1 MKVGHIWLKILLE
14 DYYGNKLLLRISD
27 AVNYNI
33 GNLVLTPFQRIAVI
47 DFNRW
52 KYGYKY
58 EEFYKIQSFNV

>member
-1 MKVGHIWLKILLE
+1 MTFCVQ
-14 DYYGNKLLLRISD
+14 
-27 AVNYNI
+27 NI
-33 GNLVLTPFQRIAVI
+33 DIRPILVLTPFQRIAVI